1 MCGRTAPPRPTTAPR
16 TRRRSVQTLSRTTPL
31 YDPTPR
37 ESGGYQGSR
46 ASRSPRAPRA
56 RAFDLV
62 RARTRHRFTSAKGPA
77 RRTSSA
83 PGRCPHQPPQPSP
96 PRASPRIER
105 PRTRRASRSRLGTI
119 TRADP
124 QAPEAPRAEHGRRIE
139 RRHRITATNC
149 DRIPDDTADD
159 ETTRSGYCY
168 SPDAYPMSHSEP
180 VLRKHQ
186 NRRLR
191 AALHP
196 QVVRVD
202 CYGAAAR

>member
-1 MCGRTAPPRPTTAPR
+1 MKVQERREALAPHAHGRSISYAHASDIDSPPRRPRTANE
-16 TRRRSVQTLSRTTPL
+16 RS
-31 YDPTPR
+31 
-37 ESGGYQGSR
+37 
-46 ASRSPRAPRA
+46 AS
-56 RAFDLV
+56 
-62 RARTRHRFTSAKGPA
+62 
-77 RRTSSA
+77 
-83 PGRCPHQPPQPSP
+83 PGPHQPPQPSP

-105 PRTRRASRSRLGTI
+105 PRTPQASRSRLGTI